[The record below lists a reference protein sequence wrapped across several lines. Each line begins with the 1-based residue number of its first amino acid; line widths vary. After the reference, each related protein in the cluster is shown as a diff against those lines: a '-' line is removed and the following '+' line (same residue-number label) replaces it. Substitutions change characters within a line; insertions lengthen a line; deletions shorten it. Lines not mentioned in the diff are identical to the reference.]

1 MKNNKHIVGIDIGGS
16 HTTIGWV
23 NEEGVVVKKID
34 FSLKPYVH
42 IDDFILK
49 IRQEITSSPLTCQ
62 GIGIGAPNGN
72 YFTGM
77 IEFAPNLPW
86 SGKINLC
93 GLLNSY
99 FPEIPIYI
107 TNDANAAA
115 MGEYRYGWGKEN
127 TLEDFIMITLGTGL
141 GSGIFIKGEIVYGHD
156 GFAGEIGHM
165 IVDPTGRLCGC
176 GRKGCLERYASA
188 TGLELTSLEFLN
200 KKRISPDW
208 FENPVQPKAKEVYV
222 AAMANDPGALE
233 IFDYTAKILATGLA
247 NAVCFS
253 SPKKIILFG
262 GLAKAGEILIQPL
275 QKYFEEALLQIYKNK
290 VEIMVSKLEE
300 NNAAVL
306 GAAALIYEAMS
317 K

>member
-1 MKNNKHIVGIDIGGS
+1 MKNNKYVVGIDIGGS
-16 HTTIGWV
+16 HTTIGWIDQDGLV
-23 NEEGVVVKKID
+23 IKKIHFD
-34 FSLKPYVH
+34 LKPYAQ
-42 IDDFILK
+42 IEDFILK
-49 IRQEITSSPLTCQ
+49 LYQEITTSQLSCY

-72 YFTGM
+72 FFSGM

-86 SGKINLC
+86 QGKIDLC
-93 GLLNSY
+93 GLLKNY
-99 FPEIPIYI
+99 FPEIPIFI

-115 MGEYRYGWGKEN
+115 IGEYRYGWGKDSELN
-127 TLEDFIMITLGTGL
+127 DFIMITLGTGL

-165 IVDPTGRLCGC
+165 IVDPSGRLCGC
-176 GRKGCLERYASA
+176 GRRGCLERYASA

-208 FENPVQPKAKEVYV
+208 FENPIQPKAKEVYI
-222 AAMANDPGALE
+222 AAMANDPGAVE
-233 IFDYTAKILATGLA
+233 IFDYTAKILATSLA

-275 QKYFEEALLQIYKNK
+275 QNYFEESLLQIYKNK

-300 NNAAVL
+300 NDAAVL
-306 GAAALIYEAMS
+306 GAAALIS
-317 K
+317 VK